1 MPPTVRVYL
10 GLKSSLRHEPQVH
23 DVRPRL
29 RVLVRR
35 GSGEFDAEFFADGPT
50 VLPADVGVVR
60 LGRSS
65 GPYMTTMWVA
75 TRALAS
81 MEERG
86 EQALADSGPRVGW
99 ASIVGVAILDSD

>member
-1 MPPTVRVYL
+1 
-10 GLKSSLRHEPQVH
+10 
-23 DVRPRL
+23 
-29 RVLVRR
+29 
-35 GSGEFDAEFFADGPT
+35 
-50 VLPADVGVVR
+50 
-60 LGRSS
+60 
-65 GPYMTTMWVA
+65 MTTMWVA